1 MRHISCVVVC
11 CRAVRPE
18 ACPNAGFMVQLV
30 ALDRQLHG
38 AASLSKSD
46 LPRAKPEA
54 RICIICGAAAGLSYA
69 SLVRHMKTK
78 HKAAGATAAVVMRSA
93 SSSSGGVSRSAGG
106 AAIVAAVAGRA
117 VAAAPPAA
125 K

>member
-1 MRHISCVVVC
+1 
-11 CRAVRPE
+11 
-18 ACPNAGFMVQLV
+18 MVQLI

-38 AASLSKSD
+38 AASLSKAD

-54 RICIICGAAAGLSYA
+54 RICSICGAAAGLSYA

-78 HKAAGATAAVVMRSA
+78 HKAAGAAAAAVVAGSA
-93 SSSSGGVSRSAGG
+93 SSSSGGGGGRSAGV
-106 AAIVAAVAGRA
+106 AAIVAAVNGQAA
-117 VAAAPPAA
+117 TAAPLVA